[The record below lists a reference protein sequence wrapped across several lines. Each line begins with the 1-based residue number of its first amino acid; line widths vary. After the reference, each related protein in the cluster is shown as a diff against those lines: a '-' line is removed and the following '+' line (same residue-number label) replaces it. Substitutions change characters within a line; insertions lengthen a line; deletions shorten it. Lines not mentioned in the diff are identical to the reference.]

1 MTCVGG
7 KSRKRERR
15 GGGQGNNRMPP
26 AFDQQASME
35 AIGTVTAT
43 IAQAS
48 VVATTIAQA
57 STTVGQR
64 GSSNL
69 QRFIAHHPPTFI
81 RRGDP
86 RVANHWFRQIEKI
99 LEAIEITIDASRI
112 KLAAF

>member
-48 VVATTIAQA
+48 
-57 STTVGQR
+57 TTVGQG

-99 LEAIEITIDASRI
+99 LEAI
-112 KLAAF
+112 